1 MNTKHNRPNKTSREL
16 TGAKWRNKMYAVN
29 KFEGWYQDFIKDGYD
44 FKMNYATYKKK
55 RLKGKL

>member
-44 FKMNYATYKKK
+44 FKMNYALIK
-55 RLKGKL
+55 RKG